1 VECIREA
8 GGTVGRR
15 SGSGRP
21 GNLTRIGRRTR
32 FIANRAGIVTFSI
45 FGLNVLLYL
54 VQLARP
60 SLAQDWWMLGYAS
73 ANGAPPYQG
82 VAAGQVYRLL
92 TSAFLPGPGVQGL
105 LDIAFNMWA
114 LYLVGPALEQV
125 LGRVRFLAV
134 YLLSAVG
141 GSVLFY
147 YLAPQNAPAL
157 GASGAVFG
165 LFAAWLVV
173 ARRLRLD
180 SRWILMVIG
189 INLVFSFA
197 YRGTIAW
204 QDHVGGLIV
213 GALITAA
220 YVYSPRKNGL
230 AIHVCATA
238 AAIGLLALAVALRT
252 TQLVG

>member
-8 GGTVGRR
+8 GGTVGHKP
-15 SGSGRP
+15 GPGRP
-21 GNLTRIGRRTR
+21 GPATRLGRRSR
-32 FIANRAGIVTFSI
+32 YVLGRAGIVTFSI
-45 FGLNVLLYL
+45 LGLNVLLYL
-54 VQLARP
+54 VQLAHP
-60 SLAQDWWMLGYAS
+60 ALAQDWWMLGYAS
-73 ANGAPPYQG
+73 PSGAPPYQG

-134 YLLSAVG
+134 YLLSAIG

-147 YLAPQNAPAL
+147 YLASQGQPAL

-173 ARRLRLD
+173 ARRLHLD

-213 GALITAA
+213 GALITVA
-220 YVYSPRKNGL
+220 YLYAPRKNSL
-230 AIHVCATA
+230 AIHIGATA